1 MSRCEIAAVWFPDR
15 RMKTEGGGGEAEEF
29 GGGERESVEQTGS
42 AELP

>member
-15 RMKTEGGGGEAEEF
+15 RMKTEGGEAEEL
-29 GGGERESVEQTGS
+29 GGGESVEQTGS